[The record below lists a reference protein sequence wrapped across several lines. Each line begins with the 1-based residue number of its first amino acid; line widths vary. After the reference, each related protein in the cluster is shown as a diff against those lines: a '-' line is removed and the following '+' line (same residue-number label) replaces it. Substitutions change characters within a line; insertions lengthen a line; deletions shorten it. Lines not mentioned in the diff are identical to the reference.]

1 MKKPSKDLYN
11 LIKSL
16 TVSEKGYFVKFAK
29 RHIIGDENNYLR
41 LFDAIN
47 EQEVF
52 DEDELKAKFKG
63 EKFIRQFTTAKNYL
77 MNMILKSLESYH
89 SEESVSS
96 KIVSL
101 MNQYKILFEKTLFS
115 QAETLLKRAKK
126 LAVETENYPKL
137 IDILRY
143 ERSLD
148 YKKIGEPD
156 FDKYALDA
164 LKEEKDILYKLE
176 NLSEYNNLY
185 LRLSSLFKIVG
196 RPRTDK
202 DLEKFQDIIS
212 NPLMESEKKA
222 LSIRAKNFYYIISYL
237 YFYCAD
243 DNEKAFEY
251 GEKRLKLIEEHSEKI
266 NSMQEEYIY
275 ALSDAIAFAFNT
287 GKIKLCLKYLKK
299 KREIAIKYEN
309 KYSVPNNLDMCVSSY
324 SFELYIYS
332 MAGYFKEALETAD
345 EVIKWLDKYH
355 GKINKS
361 EEIKVIYA
369 ISYVYF
375 GAGDYNKAL
384 FWINKILNDNSNF
397 RQDYKIFAKI
407 MNLIIHYELGN
418 IDLLEYNIKSVLR
431 YLNNKDKLYK
441 YEHALIKFIK
451 RIPYLNEDTDISFEF
466 HQLKSEIEKISSDDF
481 EKRAIEYFDIVSW
494 LESKL
499 TKKKFE
505 EIVRSKS
512 EINLEELKA
521 A

>member
-1 MKKPSKDLYN
+1 MKKPSKDLFN

-41 LFDAIN
+41 LFEAIN
-47 EQEVF
+47 DQEVF

-77 MNMILKSLESYH
+77 LNMILKSLENYH
-89 SEESVSS
+89 SDESTSS

-126 LAVETENYPKL
+126 SAIETENYPKL

-156 FDKYALDA
+156 FEKYALST
-164 LKEEKDILYKLE
+164 LQEEKEVLLKLQ

-185 LRLSSLFKIVG
+185 LRLSSLFKIIG

-202 DLEKFQDIIS
+202 EMEKFQIIFS
-212 NPLMESEKKA
+212 DPLMKMESNA
-222 LSIRAKNFYYIISYL
+222 LSIKAKNFYYIISYL
-237 YFYCAD
+237 YYYCAD
-243 DNEKAFEY
+243 NNEKAFEY
-251 GEKRLKLIEEHSEKI
+251 GEKRLKLIEDHSEKI
-266 NSMQEEYIY
+266 SSMQEEYIY

-299 KREIAIKYEN
+299 KREIALKYEN
-309 KYSVPNNLDMCVSSY
+309 KYSVPNNLDMCVSSF

-332 MAGYFKEALETAD
+332 MAGYFKEALETAE

-361 EEIKVIYA
+361 EELKVIYA
-369 ISYVYF
+369 IAYVYF

-384 FWINKILNDNSNF
+384 FWINKVLNDNSNF
-397 RQDYKIFAKI
+397 RQDYKVFAKI

-451 RIPYLNEDTDISFEF
+451 RIPYLNEDNDLNFEL
-466 HQLKSEIEKISSDDF
+466 HQLKNAIEEISNDEF
-481 EKRAIEYFDIVSW
+481 EKKAIDYFDIVSW

-499 TKKKFE
+499 TRKKFAD
-505 EIVRSKS
+505 IVREKS